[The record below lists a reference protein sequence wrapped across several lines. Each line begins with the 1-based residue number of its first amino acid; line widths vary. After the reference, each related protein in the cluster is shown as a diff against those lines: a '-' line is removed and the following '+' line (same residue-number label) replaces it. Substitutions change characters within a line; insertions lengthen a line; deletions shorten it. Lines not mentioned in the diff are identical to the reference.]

1 MPTLA
6 PETVV
11 PDPALLERVTPF
23 VDADE
28 TIVGAVR
35 MMRGPRP
42 GTEALALVVN
52 VPLLVFS
59 PAGIGT
65 TLLIGLAIA
74 ALVLV
79 VIAALRRYLICAVT
93 DQGVVLVNCGRVP
106 ARWVPR
112 ALERRLGWTLLDAAD
127 RHRGP
132 RTTLADQTY
141 WVLASDQAEAR
152 RLDRWMATQT

>member
-1 MPTLA
+1 MVQTSEL
-6 PETVV
+6 T
-11 PDPALLERVTPF
+11 ERITPF
-23 VDADE
+23 ADADE
-28 TIVGAVR
+28 TIIGAVR

-59 PAGIGT
+59 PAGIGA

-74 ALVLV
+74 ALVLL
-79 VIAALRRYLICAVT
+79 VIAALRQYLICAVT
-93 DQGVVLVNCGRVP
+93 DRGVVLLNCGRVP
-106 ARWVPR
+106 TRWVPR
-112 ALERRLGWTLLDAAD
+112 ALEQRLGWALLDDAD

-132 RTTLADQTY
+132 RATINDQPY
-141 WVLASDQAEAR
+141 WIMASDQAEAR